1 MLTEKEFWQYYR
13 FAMTV
18 SETTH
23 ITFGVK
29 ACQDA
34 IVLLTD
40 ERNIVQDGRF
50 VEVIIIII
58 ITVMT
63 LIDLDGTLKKNLK
76 TS

>member
-1 MLTEKEFWQYYR
+1 MLTEKELWQYYR
-13 FAMTV
+13 FAMGV

-40 ERNIVQDGRF
+40 ERNVVQDGRY

-58 ITVMT
+58 IVMT
-63 LIDLDGTLKKNLK
+63 LGRFTWVVHLNKI
-76 TS
+76 